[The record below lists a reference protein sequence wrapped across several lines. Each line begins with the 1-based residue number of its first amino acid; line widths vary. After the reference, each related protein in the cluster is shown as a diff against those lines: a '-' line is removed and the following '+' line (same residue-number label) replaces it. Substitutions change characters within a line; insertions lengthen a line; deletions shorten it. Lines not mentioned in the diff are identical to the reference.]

1 MNLTEYRLEDIKDQN
16 LISGKVDVE
25 YTWTKVNI
33 RRLSFSISWSKRFC
47 QKLKFQDQ
55 DDEEEI
61 RTEENNLL
69 TSPFLEVWKLDT
81 KMLITPP
88 NILSE
93 LNFSTITHRLMSK
106 TRKGRKYLCDDLP
119 RAPMRPPNNNIGVWS
134 IDTHLLKWSIDT

>member
-33 RRLSFSISWSKRFC
+33 RRLSFSISWSKRLC

-55 DDEEEI
+55 EDEEEI

-69 TSPFLEVWKLDT
+69 TSPFYGSLEIGHKNVNYST
-81 KMLITPP
+81 KYPFRT
-88 NILSE
+88 E
-93 LNFSTITHRLMSK
+93 F
-106 TRKGRKYLCDDLP
+106 
-119 RAPMRPPNNNIGVWS
+119 
-134 IDTHLLKWSIDT
+134 